1 MRVALVS
8 TKLGYVQRGF
18 ESFTRDLFDTL
29 RGSIDVTLFKA
40 AGPTAAGEVAVP
52 SLWDQ
57 GGLLSRLPLASP
69 RRRRWSEYSF
79 ATGMLPWLLG
89 DRYDV
94 VHFSEYD
101 VGSMLLRY
109 RRLCGFTYALLYSN
123 GAPAP
128 PNLCNTFDF
137 TQEVTPVRLD
147 EARAAGLPEQKL
159 RLAPYGIDCD
169 RFAAVTPAEKARLR
183 AAHDIPDDRIVV
195 LCAAAIKREHKR
207 VDHLIAEMGRLDR
220 DRYFLL
226 VAGHRTDETP
236 ALEAQARASLGA
248 GFRFLTLPHEK
259 MHELYQ
265 TADLFALASLSEGL
279 GIVILEAMAASLPV
293 IVHDDATFRW
303 VVGDADALVDM
314 AEPGALARRIEVL
327 GADADLR
334 RRIGRSL
341 CGQVRERFDWT
352 GLRET
357 YRDLYAHVQRNHPFP
372 SRRAAR

>member
-8 TKLGYVQRGF
+8 TKLGYVERGF

-40 AGPTAAGEVAVP
+40 AGSRAADEVVVP

-57 GGLLSRLPLASP
+57 GGVLSRLPLAAA
-69 RRRRWSEYSF
+69 RRRRWGEYSF
-79 ATGMLPWLLG
+79 ATGMLPRLLG
-89 DRYDV
+89 DRYDI

-109 RRLCGFTYALLYSN
+109 RRLCGLTYALLYSN

-128 PNLCNTFDF
+128 PHLCATFDF

-147 EARAAGLPEQKL
+147 EALAAGLPERKL
-159 RLAPYGIDCD
+159 RLAPYGIDCN
-169 RFAAVTPAEKARLR
+169 RFSAVTAPEKSRLR
-183 AAHDIPDDRIVV
+183 AALGIPDDRIAV
-195 LCAAAIKREHKR
+195 LCAAAIKRDHKR
-207 VDHLIAEMGRLDR
+207 VHHLIAEMGRLER

-236 ALEAQARASLGA
+236 ALETEARAALGD
-248 GFRFLTLPHEK
+248 GFRFLTLPHAR
-259 MHELYQ
+259 MHEAYQ
-265 TADLFALASLSEGL
+265 AADIFALASLTEGL

-303 VVGDADALVDM
+303 VVGDEHSLVDM
-314 AEPGALARRIEVL
+314 AEPGALARRIELL
-327 GADADLR
+327 GADAGLR
-334 RRIGRSL
+334 TRTGDSL
-341 CGQVRERFDWT
+341 CRRVRERFDWPRLV
-352 GLRET
+352 GM
-357 YRDLYAHVQRNHPFP
+357 YRDLYEHVLRHHPFP
-372 SRRAAR
+372 DQRAAR